1 MLVSAQQQDELRL
14 LSSSN
19 MITGMSNN
27 AMFYRPVFEHKG
39 STLSADSGY
48 LHKDEIGRQFF
59 EAYSNVIIT
68 QPTGTQIFADKLH
81 YEAASQNAT
90 LTQNVRMVSRS
101 SVLTTN
107 HLQYNMRSSI
117 GNYYDGGRITSG
129 TDTIT
134 STNATYFE
142 NTQDAFFNKKVV
154 VRSQNVKIY
163 TDSMKYNSPSSMT
176 YFFTPTNIQGNKG
189 ENLYTEKGDY
199 NTTTGVAN
207 FTKKNL
213 YTEGSK
219 LLKGD
224 TLHYDRRTGE
234 GQAIH
239 NVVFID
245 TTDKFY
251 AYGNKG
257 LYRQSDESITM
268 TEKPLIISVVKK
280 DNAPSDSTDT
290 AIANTETKGAKEVKK
305 KEKNDKKEKD
315 EVVSTA
321 ENEAR
326 ENKLVKL
333 EPVDL
338 PKDSVQM
345 DSIFMTADTLFSKM
359 ILRSDYIPKDFKLS
373 RDGGELDDEVDE
385 DYGDD
390 DSTGTVFTDGLD
402 SLQFKKDSL
411 GNKEI
416 ITEKPE
422 KEIKNT
428 TNTLKDKAAPETKKE
443 KSNTNKA
450 ATKPVAKD
458 LNRFELEK
466 NSNADSL
473 LRKNAVIP
481 KADYSDQI
489 FNKALRSAKNND
501 AESASP
507 PDTAKTRIVKAYHS
521 VRMFKSDF
529 QAVADSVYYG
539 MADSMFRLMGKPMIW
554 AEKSQMTGD
563 TIFLQFVNQKLDN
576 TLILGNAFMVNSTLD
591 SSKYNQLKGRKITGF
606 FNKNSLER
614 MFVDGN
620 AENIIYV
627 VNEVTNVATEL
638 FHDKSSRIKIFME
651 NNKLKEYISVRKV
664 DGKVYP
670 VAQLTQEKEFLP
682 GFIWKPEDR
691 PKSKE
696 DLLNRKRILTKEEVK
711 APGEENKDGKQK
723 EKANSNVDSGTENK
737 EPETENKEAGQKK
750 KVNDNLDILVEDKTS
765 EVDNKPAE
773 PKDKDIKKVLP
784 KTIESLEKI
793 NPLQKDSLKT
803 EPIKKTEATLK
814 ESSKS

>member
-1 MLVSAQQQDELRL
+1 MALGLMLASAQQQDELRL

-81 YEAASQNAT
+81 YDAASQNAT

-101 SVLTTN
+101 SILTTN
-107 HLQYNMRSSI
+107 HLQYNMRSSV
-117 GNYYDGGRITSG
+117 GNYYGGGRITSG

-154 VRSQNVKIY
+154 VRTPNVKIY

-176 YFFTPTNIQGNKG
+176 YFYTPTNIKGNKG

-199 NTTTGVAN
+199 NTNTGVAN

-219 LLKGD
+219 MLKGD

-234 GQAIH
+234 GQAIR

-268 TEKPLIISVVKK
+268 TDKPLIISVVKK
-280 DNAPSDSTDT
+280 DSTQRDSTDRPT
-290 AIANTETKGAKEVKK
+290 SKNTSNKEIKKKDKNEKKEEVVAKE
-305 KEKNDKKEKD
+305 
-315 EVVSTA
+315 
-321 ENEAR
+321 ENQSNG
-326 ENKLVKL
+326 NKPIKIDAVTLL
-333 EPVDL
+333 
-338 PKDSVQM
+338 KDSVQM

-359 ILRSDYIPKDFKLS
+359 ILRSAYIPKNFKLS
-373 RDGGELDDEVDE
+373 RDGGELDVEVDE

-390 DSTGTVFTDGLD
+390 EDSTSTNFTEGLD
-402 SLQFKKDSL
+402 SLQLKGDTLAKKEVKL
-411 GNKEI
+411 QVN
-416 ITEKPE
+416 P
-422 KEIKNT
+422 KNT
-428 TNTLKDKAAPETKKE
+428 KDKSTILKESTKQNTKKE
-443 KSNTNKA
+443 NSTSSKA
-450 ATKPVAKD
+450 PAKPVIKD

-466 NSNADSL
+466 NSKADSL
-473 LRKNAVIP
+473 LRKNAVVP
-481 KADYSDQI
+481 KADFSDQI
-489 FNKALRSAKNND
+489 FNKALRSAKNNTGQ
-501 AESASP
+501 SASP
-507 PDTAKTRIVKAYHS
+507 PDTAKTRIVKAYHN

-554 AEKSQMTGD
+554 AEKSQISGD

-576 TLILGNAFMVNSTLD
+576 TLIVGNAFMVNATLD
-591 SSKYNQLKGRKITGF
+591 SVKYNQLKGRKITGF
-606 FNKNSLER
+606 FDKNSLER

-627 VNEVTNVATEL
+627 VNEETNVATEL
-638 FHDKSSRIKIFME
+638 FHDRSSRIKIYME
-651 NNKLKEYISVRKV
+651 NNKLKEYVSIRKV

-670 VAQLTQEKEFLP
+670 IAQLTQEKEFLP

-691 PKSKE
+691 PKSKQ
-696 DLLNRKRILTKEEVK
+696 DLLNRKRSVAKEEIK
-711 APGEENKDGKQK
+711 APQAESKEGKPK
-723 EKANSNVDSGTENK
+723 EKILKNIDKEIEDNV
-737 EPETENKEAGQKK
+737 PETMKKQIEVKEQIKQ
-750 KVNDNLDILVEDKTS
+750 VEPRPVSPTQ
-765 EVDNKPAE
+765 
-773 PKDKDIKKVLP
+773 
-784 KTIESLEKI
+784 T
-793 NPLQKDSLKT
+793 
-803 EPIKKTEATLK
+803 PIKR
-814 ESSKS
+814 

>member
-1 MLVSAQQQDELRL
+1 MALGLMLASAQQQDELRL

-81 YEAASQNAT
+81 YDAASQNAT

-101 SVLTTN
+101 SILTTN
-107 HLQYNMRSSI
+107 HLQYNMRSSV
-117 GNYYDGGRITSG
+117 GNYYGGGRITSG

-154 VRSQNVKIY
+154 VRTPNVKIY

-176 YFFTPTNIQGNKG
+176 YFYTPTNIKGNKG

-199 NTTTGVAN
+199 NTNTGVAN

-219 LLKGD
+219 MLKGD

-234 GQAIH
+234 GQAIR

-268 TEKPLIISVVKK
+268 TDKPLIISVVKK
-280 DNAPSDSTDT
+280 DSTQRDSTDNPT
-290 AIANTETKGAKEVKK
+290 SKNKNTSNKEIKKKDKNEKKEEVVAKE
-305 KEKNDKKEKD
+305 
-315 EVVSTA
+315 
-321 ENEAR
+321 ENQSNG
-326 ENKLVKL
+326 NKPIKIDAVT
-333 EPVDL
+333 L

-359 ILRSDYIPKDFKLS
+359 ILRSAYIPKNFKLS
-373 RDGGELDDEVDE
+373 RDGGELDVEVDE

-390 DSTGTVFTDGLD
+390 EDSTSTNFTEGLD
-402 SLQFKKDSL
+402 SLQLKGDTLAKKEVKL
-411 GNKEI
+411 QVN
-416 ITEKPE
+416 P
-422 KEIKNT
+422 KNT
-428 TNTLKDKAAPETKKE
+428 KDKSTILKESTKQNTKKE
-443 KSNTNKA
+443 NSTSSKA
-450 ATKPVAKD
+450 PAKPVIKD

-466 NSNADSL
+466 NSKADSL
-473 LRKNAVIP
+473 LRKNAVVP
-481 KADYSDQI
+481 KADFSDQI
-489 FNKALRSAKNND
+489 FNKALRSAKNNTGQ
-501 AESASP
+501 SASP
-507 PDTAKTRIVKAYHS
+507 PDTAKTRIVKAYHN

-554 AEKSQMTGD
+554 AEKSQISGD

-576 TLILGNAFMVNSTLD
+576 TLIVGNAFMVNATLD
-591 SSKYNQLKGRKITGF
+591 SVKYNQLKGRKITGF
-606 FNKNSLER
+606 FDKNSLES

-627 VNEVTNVATEL
+627 VNEETNVATEL
-638 FHDKSSRIKIFME
+638 FHDRSSRIKIYME
-651 NNKLKEYISVRKV
+651 NNKLKEYVSIRKV

-670 VAQLTQEKEFLP
+670 IAQLTQEKEFLP

-691 PKSKE
+691 PKSKQ
-696 DLLNRKRILTKEEVK
+696 DLLNRKRSVAKEEIK
-711 APGEENKDGKQK
+711 APQAESKEGKPK
-723 EKANSNVDSGTENK
+723 EKILKNIDKEIEDNV
-737 EPETENKEAGQKK
+737 PETMKKQIEVKEQIKQ
-750 KVNDNLDILVEDKTS
+750 VEPRPVSPTQ
-765 EVDNKPAE
+765 
-773 PKDKDIKKVLP
+773 
-784 KTIESLEKI
+784 T
-793 NPLQKDSLKT
+793 
-803 EPIKKTEATLK
+803 PIKR
-814 ESSKS
+814 

>member
-1 MLVSAQQQDELRL
+1 MALGLMLASAQQQDELRL

-81 YEAASQNAT
+81 YDAASQNAT

-101 SVLTTN
+101 SILTTN

-117 GNYYDGGRITSG
+117 GNYYGGGRITSG

-154 VRSQNVKIY
+154 VRTPNVKIY

-176 YFFTPTNIQGNKG
+176 YFYTPTNIKGNKG

-199 NTTTGVAN
+199 NTNTGVAN

-219 LLKGD
+219 MLKGD

-234 GQAIH
+234 GEAIR
-239 NVVFID
+239 NVVFVD

-251 AYGNKG
+251 AYGDKG

-268 TEKPLIISVVKK
+268 TDKPLIISVVKK
-280 DNAPSDSTDT
+280 DSTQSDST
-290 AIANTETKGAKEVKK
+290 NTGNTKTNPSNKKEIKK
-305 KEKNDKKEKD
+305 KEKEDKKVKE
-315 EVVSTA
+315 EVVSKDD
-321 ENEAR
+321 NKG

-333 EPVDL
+333 DPVVV

-359 ILRSDYIPKDFKLS
+359 ILRSTYIPKNFKLS
-373 RDGGELDDEVDE
+373 RDGGELDVEVDE

-390 DSTGTVFTDGLD
+390 NDSTDTDFTAGLD
-402 SLQFKKDSL
+402 SLQQQGDTL
-411 GNKEI
+411 GKKEI
-416 ITEKPE
+416 NTDAPQKKIKDKQAVLKEKTKQEPKKASPNTEK
-422 KEIKNT
+422 T
-428 TNTLKDKAAPETKKE
+428 TA
-443 KSNTNKA
+443 
-450 ATKPVAKD
+450 KPVVKD

-466 NSNADSL
+466 NSKADSI
-473 LRKNAVIP
+473 LRKNAVVP

-489 FNKALRSAKNND
+489 FNKALKAAKNNHEKP
-501 AESASP
+501 AAP
-507 PDTAKTRIVKAYHS
+507 PDTAKTRIVKAYHN

-554 AEKSQMTGD
+554 AEKSQISGD

-576 TLILGNAFMVNSTLD
+576 TLIVGNAFMVNATLD
-591 SSKYNQLKGRKITGF
+591 SAKYNQLKGRKITGF
-606 FNKNSLER
+606 FDKNSLER

-627 VNEVTNVATEL
+627 VNEETNVATEL
-638 FHDKSSRIKIFME
+638 FHDRSSRIKIYME
-651 NNKLKEYISVRKV
+651 NNKLKEYVSIRKV

-670 VAQLTQEKEFLP
+670 IAQLTQEKEFLP
-682 GFIWKPEDR
+682 GFIWRPEDR

-696 DLLNRKRILTKEEVK
+696 DLLNRKRSVAKDEIKVPEAENKEGKPKEKTIKNIESEPEEKPQEEVKKQTTPKREIQKMESK
-711 APGEENKDGKQK
+711 APGEKLQAVQDSTLIKAVSPNK
-723 EKANSNVDSGTENK
+723 
-737 EPETENKEAGQKK
+737 
-750 KVNDNLDILVEDKTS
+750 
-765 EVDNKPAE
+765 
-773 PKDKDIKKVLP
+773 
-784 KTIESLEKI
+784 
-793 NPLQKDSLKT
+793 
-803 EPIKKTEATLK
+803 EPIKK
-814 ESSKS
+814 

>member
-1 MLVSAQQQDELRL
+1 MLASAQQQDELRL

-81 YEAASQNAT
+81 YDAASQNAT

-101 SVLTTN
+101 SILTTN
-107 HLQYNMRSSI
+107 HLQYNMRSSV
-117 GNYYDGGRITSG
+117 GNYYGGGRITSG

-154 VRSQNVKIY
+154 VRTPNVKIY

-176 YFFTPTNIQGNKG
+176 YFYTPTNIKGNKG

-199 NTTTGVAN
+199 NTNTGVAN

-219 LLKGD
+219 MLKGD

-234 GQAIH
+234 GQAIR

-268 TEKPLIISVVKK
+268 TDKPLIISVVKK
-280 DNAPSDSTDT
+280 DSTQRDSTDRPT
-290 AIANTETKGAKEVKK
+290 SKNTSNKEIKKKDKNEKKEEVVAKE
-305 KEKNDKKEKD
+305 
-315 EVVSTA
+315 
-321 ENEAR
+321 ENQSNG
-326 ENKLVKL
+326 NKPIKIDAVTLL
-333 EPVDL
+333 
-338 PKDSVQM
+338 KDSVQM

-359 ILRSDYIPKDFKLS
+359 ILRSAYIPKNFKLS
-373 RDGGELDDEVDE
+373 RDGGELDVEVDE

-390 DSTGTVFTDGLD
+390 EDSTSTNFTEGLD
-402 SLQFKKDSL
+402 SLQLKGDTLAKKEVKL
-411 GNKEI
+411 QVN
-416 ITEKPE
+416 P
-422 KEIKNT
+422 KNT
-428 TNTLKDKAAPETKKE
+428 KDKSTILKESTKQNTKKE
-443 KSNTNKA
+443 NSTSSKA
-450 ATKPVAKD
+450 PAKPVIKD

-466 NSNADSL
+466 NSKADSL
-473 LRKNAVIP
+473 LRKNAVVP
-481 KADYSDQI
+481 KADFSDQI
-489 FNKALRSAKNND
+489 FNKALRSAKNNTGQ
-501 AESASP
+501 SASP
-507 PDTAKTRIVKAYHS
+507 PDTAKTRIVKAYHN

-554 AEKSQMTGD
+554 AEKSQISGD

-576 TLILGNAFMVNSTLD
+576 TLIVGNAFMVNATLD
-591 SSKYNQLKGRKITGF
+591 SVKYNQLKGRKITGF
-606 FNKNSLER
+606 FDKNSLER

-627 VNEVTNVATEL
+627 VNEETNVATEL
-638 FHDKSSRIKIFME
+638 FHDRSSRIKIYME
-651 NNKLKEYISVRKV
+651 NNKLKEYVSIRKV

-670 VAQLTQEKEFLP
+670 IAQLTQEKEFLP

-691 PKSKE
+691 PKSKQ
-696 DLLNRKRILTKEEVK
+696 DLLNRKRSVAKEEIK
-711 APGEENKDGKQK
+711 APQAESKEGKPK
-723 EKANSNVDSGTENK
+723 EKILKNIDKEIEDNV
-737 EPETENKEAGQKK
+737 PETMKKQIEVKEQIKQ
-750 KVNDNLDILVEDKTS
+750 VEPRPVSPTQ
-765 EVDNKPAE
+765 
-773 PKDKDIKKVLP
+773 
-784 KTIESLEKI
+784 T
-793 NPLQKDSLKT
+793 
-803 EPIKKTEATLK
+803 PIKR
-814 ESSKS
+814 

>member
-1 MLVSAQQQDELRL
+1 MALGLMLASAQQQDELRL
-14 LSSSN
+14 LSSSYSVLN
-19 MITGMSNN
+19 SKTGN
-27 AMFYRPVFEHKG
+27 AMFYRPVYEHKG

-48 LHKDEIGRQFF
+48 LHKDDIGRQFF

-81 YEAASQNAT
+81 YDAASQNAT

-101 SVLTTN
+101 SILTTN
-107 HLQYNMRSSI
+107 HLQYNMRSSV
-117 GNYYDGGRITSG
+117 GNYYSGGRITSG

-154 VRSQNVKIY
+154 VRTPNVKIY

-176 YFFTPTNIQGNKG
+176 YFYTPTNIKGNAG

-199 NTTTGVAN
+199 NTNTGVAN
-207 FTKKNL
+207 FTKNNL

-219 LLKGD
+219 MLKGD

-234 GQAIH
+234 GEAIR

-251 AYGNKG
+251 AYGDKG

-268 TEKPLIISVVKK
+268 TDKPLIISVVKK
-280 DNAPSDSTDT
+280 DSTQSDSTNT
-290 AIANTETKGAKEVKK
+290 GNTKANVSNKKEIKK
-305 KEKNDKKEKD
+305 KEKEDKKIKE
-315 EVVSTA
+315 EVVSKDDNKA
-321 ENEAR
+321 

-333 EPVDL
+333 DPVVV

-359 ILRSDYIPKDFKLS
+359 ILRSTYIPKNFKLS
-373 RDGGELDDEVDE
+373 RDGGELDLEVDQ

-390 DSTGTVFTDGLD
+390 NDNTDTDFTNDLD
-402 SLQFKKDSL
+402 SLQQKGDTL
-411 GNKEI
+411 GKKEI
-416 ITEKPE
+416 NTDTPQKKSKDKQAVLKEKPKQESKKGSTNTEK
-422 KEIKNT
+422 T
-428 TNTLKDKAAPETKKE
+428 TP
-443 KSNTNKA
+443 
-450 ATKPVAKD
+450 KPVVKD

-466 NSNADSL
+466 NSKADSI
-473 LRKNAVIP
+473 LRKNAVVP

-489 FNKALRSAKNND
+489 FNKALKAAKNNHEKP
-501 AESASP
+501 AAP
-507 PDTAKTRIVKAYHS
+507 PDTAKTRIVKAYYN

-554 AEKSQMTGD
+554 AEKSQISGD

-576 TLILGNAFMVNSTLD
+576 TLIVGNAFMVNATLD
-591 SSKYNQLKGRKITGF
+591 SAKYNQLKGRKITGF
-606 FNKNSLER
+606 FDKNSLER

-627 VNEVTNVATEL
+627 VNEETNVATEL
-638 FHDKSSRIKIFME
+638 FHDRSSRIKIYME
-651 NNKLKEYISVRKV
+651 NNKLKEYVSIRKV

-670 VAQLTQEKEFLP
+670 IAQLTQEKEFLP
-682 GFIWKPEDR
+682 GFIWRPEDR

-696 DLLNRKRILTKEEVK
+696 DLLNRKRSVAKEEI
-711 APGEENKDGKQK
+711 
-723 EKANSNVDSGTENK
+723 K
-737 EPETENKEAGQKK
+737 EPEAESKEGKAKQKIIK
-750 KVNDNLDILVEDKTS
+750 NIES
-765 EVDNKPAE
+765 EP
-773 PKDKDIKKVLP
+773 DIKSQETIKKQHVP
-784 KTIESLEKI
+784 EVKIQKIESKALGEKMQE
-793 NPLQKDSLKT
+793 L
-803 EPIKKTEATLK
+803 
-814 ESSKS
+814 

>member
-1 MLVSAQQQDELRL
+1 MALGLMLASAQQQDELRL

-81 YEAASQNAT
+81 YDAASQNAT

-101 SVLTTN
+101 SILTTN
-107 HLQYNMRSSI
+107 HLQYNMRSSV
-117 GNYYDGGRITSG
+117 GNYYGGGRITSG

-154 VRSQNVKIY
+154 VRTPNVKIY

-176 YFFTPTNIQGNKG
+176 YFYTPTNIKGNKG

-199 NTTTGVAN
+199 NTNTGVAN

-219 LLKGD
+219 MLKGD

-234 GQAIH
+234 GQAIR

-268 TEKPLIISVVKK
+268 TDKPLIISVVKK
-280 DNAPSDSTDT
+280 DSTQRDSTDNPT
-290 AIANTETKGAKEVKK
+290 SKNKNTSNKEIKKKDKNEKKEEVVAKE
-305 KEKNDKKEKD
+305 
-315 EVVSTA
+315 
-321 ENEAR
+321 ENQSNG
-326 ENKLVKL
+326 NKPIKTDAVT
-333 EPVDL
+333 L

-359 ILRSDYIPKDFKLS
+359 ILRSAYIPKNFKLS
-373 RDGGELDDEVDE
+373 RDGGELDVEVDE

-390 DSTGTVFTDGLD
+390 EDSTSTNFTEGLD
-402 SLQFKKDSL
+402 SLQLKDDTLAKKEVKL
-411 GNKEI
+411 QVN
-416 ITEKPE
+416 P
-422 KEIKNT
+422 KNT
-428 TNTLKDKAAPETKKE
+428 KDKSTILKESTKQNTKKE
-443 KSNTNKA
+443 NSTSSKA
-450 ATKPVAKD
+450 PAKPVIKD

-466 NSNADSL
+466 NSKADSL
-473 LRKNAVIP
+473 LRKNAVVP

-489 FNKALRSAKNND
+489 FNKALRSAKNNTGQ
-501 AESASP
+501 SASP
-507 PDTAKTRIVKAYHS
+507 PDTAKTRIVKAYHN

-554 AEKSQMTGD
+554 AEKSQISGD

-576 TLILGNAFMVNSTLD
+576 TLIVGNAFMVNATLD
-591 SSKYNQLKGRKITGF
+591 SVKYNQLKGRKITGF
-606 FNKNSLER
+606 FDKNSLER

-627 VNEVTNVATEL
+627 VNEETNVATEL
-638 FHDKSSRIKIFME
+638 FHDRSSRIKIYME
-651 NNKLKEYISVRKV
+651 NNKLKEYVSIRKV

-670 VAQLTQEKEFLP
+670 IAQLTQEKEFLP

-691 PKSKE
+691 PKSKQ
-696 DLLNRKRILTKEEVK
+696 DLLNRKRSVAKEEIK
-711 APGEENKDGKQK
+711 APQAESKEGKPK
-723 EKANSNVDSGTENK
+723 EKILKNIDKEIEDNV
-737 EPETENKEAGQKK
+737 PETMKKQIEVKEQIKQ
-750 KVNDNLDILVEDKTS
+750 VEPRPVSPTQ
-765 EVDNKPAE
+765 
-773 PKDKDIKKVLP
+773 
-784 KTIESLEKI
+784 T
-793 NPLQKDSLKT
+793 
-803 EPIKKTEATLK
+803 PIKR
-814 ESSKS
+814 

>member
-1 MLVSAQQQDELRL
+1 MALGLMLASAQQQDELRL
-14 LSSSN
+14 LSSSYSVLN
-19 MITGMSNN
+19 SKTGN
-27 AMFYRPVFEHKG
+27 AMFYRPVYEHKG

-48 LHKDEIGRQFF
+48 LHKDDIGRQFF

-81 YEAASQNAT
+81 YDAASQNAT

-101 SVLTTN
+101 SILTTN
-107 HLQYNMRSSI
+107 HLQYNMRSSV
-117 GNYYDGGRITSG
+117 GNYYGGGRITSG

-154 VRSQNVKIY
+154 VRTPNVKIY

-176 YFFTPTNIQGNKG
+176 YFYTPTNIKGNKG

-199 NTTTGVAN
+199 NTNTGVAN

-219 LLKGD
+219 MLKGD

-234 GQAIH
+234 GEAIR
-239 NVVFID
+239 NVVFVD

-251 AYGNKG
+251 AYGDKG

-268 TEKPLIISVVKK
+268 TDKPLIISVVKK
-280 DNAPSDSTDT
+280 DSTQSDST
-290 AIANTETKGAKEVKK
+290 NTGNTKTNPSNKKEVKK
-305 KEKNDKKEKD
+305 KEKEDKKVKE
-315 EVVSTA
+315 EVVSKDD
-321 ENEAR
+321 NKG

-333 EPVDL
+333 DPVVV

-359 ILRSDYIPKDFKLS
+359 ILRSTYIPKNFKLS
-373 RDGGELDDEVDE
+373 RDGGELDVEVDE

-390 DSTGTVFTDGLD
+390 NDSTDTDFTAGLD
-402 SLQFKKDSL
+402 SLQLKGDTLEK
-411 GNKEI
+411 KEI
-416 ITEKPE
+416 NNDAPQKKIKDKQAVLKEKTKQEPKKASPNTEK
-422 KEIKNT
+422 T
-428 TNTLKDKAAPETKKE
+428 TA
-443 KSNTNKA
+443 
-450 ATKPVAKD
+450 KPVVKD

-466 NSNADSL
+466 NSKADSI
-473 LRKNAVIP
+473 LRKNAVVP

-489 FNKALRSAKNND
+489 FNKALKAAKNNHEKP
-501 AESASP
+501 AAP
-507 PDTAKTRIVKAYHS
+507 PDTAKSRIVKAYHN

-554 AEKSQMTGD
+554 AEKSQISGD

-576 TLILGNAFMVNSTLD
+576 TLIVGNAFMVNATLD
-591 SSKYNQLKGRKITGF
+591 SAKYNQLKGRKITGF
-606 FNKNSLER
+606 FDKNSLER

-627 VNEVTNVATEL
+627 VNEETNVATEL
-638 FHDKSSRIKIFME
+638 FHDRSSRIKIYME
-651 NNKLKEYISVRKV
+651 NNKLKEYVSIRKV

-670 VAQLTQEKEFLP
+670 IAQLTQEKEFLP
-682 GFIWKPEDR
+682 GFIWRPEDR

-696 DLLNRKRILTKEEVK
+696 DLLNRKRSVAKDEIKVPEAENKEGKPKEKTIKNIESEPEEKPQEEVK
-711 APGEENKDGKQK
+711 KQTTPKREIQKMESKAQGEKLQAVQDSTLIKAVSPNK
-723 EKANSNVDSGTENK
+723 
-737 EPETENKEAGQKK
+737 
-750 KVNDNLDILVEDKTS
+750 
-765 EVDNKPAE
+765 
-773 PKDKDIKKVLP
+773 
-784 KTIESLEKI
+784 
-793 NPLQKDSLKT
+793 
-803 EPIKKTEATLK
+803 EPIKK
-814 ESSKS
+814 

>member
-1 MLVSAQQQDELRL
+1 MALGLMLASAQQQDELRL
-14 LSSSN
+14 LSSSYSVLN
-19 MITGMSNN
+19 SKTGN
-27 AMFYRPVFEHKG
+27 AMFYRPVYEHKG

-48 LHKDEIGRQFF
+48 LHKDDIGRQFF

-81 YEAASQNAT
+81 YDAASQNAT
-90 LTQNVRMVSRS
+90 LTQNVRMVSQS
-101 SVLTTN
+101 SILTTN
-107 HLQYNMRSSI
+107 HLQYNMRSSV
-117 GNYYDGGRITSG
+117 GNYYGGGRITSG

-154 VRSQNVKIY
+154 VRTPNVKIY

-176 YFFTPTNIQGNKG
+176 YFYTPTNIKGNKG

-199 NTTTGVAN
+199 NTNTGVAN

-219 LLKGD
+219 MLKGD

-234 GQAIH
+234 GEAIR
-239 NVVFID
+239 NVVFVD

-251 AYGNKG
+251 AYGDKG

-268 TEKPLIISVVKK
+268 TDKPLIISVVKK
-280 DNAPSDSTDT
+280 DSTQSDST
-290 AIANTETKGAKEVKK
+290 NTGNTKTNPSNKKEVKK
-305 KEKNDKKEKD
+305 KEKEDKKVKE
-315 EVVSTA
+315 EVVSKDD
-321 ENEAR
+321 NKG

-333 EPVDL
+333 DPVVV

-359 ILRSDYIPKDFKLS
+359 ILRSTYIPKNFKLS
-373 RDGGELDDEVDE
+373 RDGGELDVEVDE

-390 DSTGTVFTDGLD
+390 NDSTDTDFTAGLD
-402 SLQFKKDSL
+402 SLQQQGDTL
-411 GNKEI
+411 GKKEI
-416 ITEKPE
+416 
-422 KEIKNT
+422 NT
-428 TNTLKDKAAPETKKE
+428 DAPQKKIKDKQAVLKE
-443 KSNTNKA
+443 KNKQEPKKGIPNTDKITA
-450 ATKPVAKD
+450 KPVVKD

-466 NSNADSL
+466 NSKADSI
-473 LRKNAVIP
+473 LRKNAVVP

-489 FNKALRSAKNND
+489 FNKALKAAKNNHEKP
-501 AESASP
+501 AAP
-507 PDTAKTRIVKAYHS
+507 PDTAKTRIVKAYHN

-554 AEKSQMTGD
+554 AEKSQISGD

-576 TLILGNAFMVNSTLD
+576 TLIVGNAFMVNATLD
-591 SSKYNQLKGRKITGF
+591 SAKYNQLKGRKITGF
-606 FNKNSLER
+606 FDKNSLER

-627 VNEVTNVATEL
+627 VNEETNVATEL
-638 FHDKSSRIKIFME
+638 FHDRSSRIKIYME
-651 NNKLKEYISVRKV
+651 NNKLKEYVSIRKV

-670 VAQLTQEKEFLP
+670 IAQLTQEKEFLP
-682 GFIWKPEDR
+682 GFIWRPQDR

-696 DLLNRKRILTKEEVK
+696 DLLNRKRSV
-711 APGEENKDGKQK
+711 AKDEIK
-723 EKANSNVDSGTENK
+723 V
-737 EPETENKEAGQKK
+737 PETENKEG
-750 KVNDNLDILVEDKTS
+750 
-765 EVDNKPAE
+765 KPKE
-773 PKDKDIKKVLP
+773 
-784 KTIESLEKI
+784 KTIKNIESEPEEKTPEAVKKQTAPKREI
-793 NPLQKDSLKT
+793 QKMEIKTQGEKLQAVQDSTLIKAVSPNK
-803 EPIKKTEATLK
+803 EPIKK
-814 ESSKS
+814 